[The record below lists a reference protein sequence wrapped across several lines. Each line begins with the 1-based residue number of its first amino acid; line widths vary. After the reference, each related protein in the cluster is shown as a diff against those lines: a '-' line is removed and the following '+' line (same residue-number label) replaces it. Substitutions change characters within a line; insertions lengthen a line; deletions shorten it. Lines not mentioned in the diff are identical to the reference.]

1 MLIPQLATSV
11 GISGLRAVLAAAC
24 FGMCGTAFAGGG
36 DRPALIDGAVAD
48 APDARPVLGEAEQ
61 GRWLASIHP
70 QALALESA
78 QRGRGI
84 DTATGPAVG
93 TRFAVEL
100 PERGRLELVIDNL
113 TEVVEGVTTMTGSL
127 ADEGGGDFV
136 LGSVK
141 RTV

>member
-1 MLIPQLATSV
+1 MLIHQLATSV
-11 GISGLRAVLAAAC
+11 GISWLRAVLAVAC
-24 FGMCGTAFAGGG
+24 FGMCGTAFAGG

-61 GRWLASIHP
+61 GRWLASIHR

-127 ADEGGGDFV
+127 ADEGEGDFV

>member
-1 MLIPQLATSV
+1 MARSLMHPTRALSSV
-11 GISGLRAVLAAAC
+11 KPNKAAGSRR
-24 FGMCGTAFAGGG
+24 FTG
-36 DRPALIDGAVAD
+36 
-48 APDARPVLGEAEQ
+48 
-61 GRWLASIHP
+61 

-127 ADEGGGDFV
+127 ADEGEGDFV